1 MPVFP
6 FEFSIKR
13 TDKRRAERESVYAL
27 IHKSMTNLTRAP
39 SARRF
44 SFSPRRLFC
53 SEKRR
58 SRLRAEFFSSSSS
71 SSTFASFP
79 DGDEHTTNDANAP
92 FARETS
98 SVPIEI
104 GAKKNL
110 AIIGGRGCGKSS
122 VCRRLFAHE
131 KRFKLLSLDDLIV
144 YEESKS
150 IPEIVAE
157 HSWRY
162 FREVEFRCCEKAAN
176 AFQEFTLI
184 DCGGGICVDLD
195 EETGEEIYSE
205 RKVNALKETAMIV
218 YIKRDVD
225 YLASKIAGDANRPSL
240 SETNSFKEIM
250 ERRGPW
256 YERAADLTLDGS
268 LESGS
273 GGSNDNKNTNNE
285 TTALV
290 KKKKIGKE
298 ILRYFYAKAGIEPLD
313 VAGFYEIGGAGS
325 VESLR
330 NAGKNRWI
338 SEEDEIRM

>member
-1 MPVFP
+1 M
-6 FEFSIKR
+6 
-13 TDKRRAERESVYAL
+13 
-27 IHKSMTNLTRAP
+27 
-39 SARRF
+39 
-44 SFSPRRLFC
+44 
-53 SEKRR
+53 
-58 SRLRAEFFSSSSS
+58 
-71 SSTFASFP
+71 
-79 DGDEHTTNDANAP
+79 
-92 FARETS
+92 
-98 SVPIEI
+98 
-104 GAKKNL
+104 
-110 AIIGGRGCGKSS
+110 
-122 VCRRLFAHE
+122 
-131 KRFKLLSLDDLIV
+131 
-144 YEESKS
+144 
-150 IPEIVAE
+150 
-157 HSWRY
+157 
-162 FREVEFRCCEKAAN
+162 
-176 AFQEFTLI
+176 
-184 DCGGGICVDLD
+184 DLD

-218 YIKRDVD
+218 YIKRDTD

-256 YERAADLTLDGS
+256 YERAADLILDGS

-273 GGSNDNKNTNNE
+273 GGSNENNKNTNNE

-298 ILRYFYAKAGIEPLD
+298 ILRYFYAKAGVEPLD

>member
-1 MPVFP
+1 MN
-6 FEFSIKR
+6 S
-13 TDKRRAERESVYAL
+13 
-27 IHKSMTNLTRAP
+27 
-39 SARRF
+39 
-44 SFSPRRLFC
+44 
-53 SEKRR
+53 
-58 SRLRAEFFSSSSS
+58 
-71 SSTFASFP
+71 
-79 DGDEHTTNDANAP
+79 P

-98 SVPIEI
+98 NLPI
-104 GAKKNL
+104 GSKKNL

-122 VCRRLFAHE
+122 ICRRLFAHD

-144 YEESKS
+144 YEN
-150 IPEIVAE
+150 
-157 HSWRY
+157 SWEY
-162 FREVEFRCCEKAAN
+162 FRDVEFRCCAKAAN
-176 AFQEFTLI
+176 AFSEFTLI

-218 YIKRDVD
+218 YIKRDTD

-256 YERAADLTLDGS
+256 YERAADLILDGS

-273 GGSNDNKNTNNE
+273 GGSNENKKNTNNE

-338 SEEDEIRM
+338 SDEDEIRM

>member
-1 MPVFP
+1 
-6 FEFSIKR
+6 
-13 TDKRRAERESVYAL
+13 
-27 IHKSMTNLTRAP
+27 MTTLTCAP

-44 SFSPRRLFC
+44 SPSWRVFS

-58 SRLRAEFFSSSSS
+58 ICLRAEFSSSSS
-71 SSTFASFP
+71 FSSS
-79 DGDEHTTNDANAP
+79 DGDETISNEHSP

-98 SVPIEI
+98 NLPI
-104 GAKKNL
+104 GSKKNL

-122 VCRRLFAHE
+122 ICRRLFAHD

-150 IPEIVAE
+150 IPEIVSE
-157 HSWRY
+157 NSWQY
-162 FREVEFRCCEKAAN
+162 FREVEFQCCAKAAN
-176 AFQEFTLI
+176 AFSEFTLI

-205 RKVNALKETAMIV
+205 RKVNALKATAMIV
-218 YIKRDVD
+218 YIKRDAD
-225 YLASKIAGDANRPSL
+225 YLASKIAGDSNRPTL

-256 YERAADLTLDGS
+256 YERAADLILDGS

-273 GGSNDNKNTNNE
+273 GGSNENNKNTNNE

-298 ILRYFYAKAGIEPLD
+298 ILRYFYAKAGVEPLD

>member
-1 MPVFP
+1 
-6 FEFSIKR
+6 
-13 TDKRRAERESVYAL
+13 
-27 IHKSMTNLTRAP
+27 MTTLTCAP

-44 SFSPRRLFC
+44 SPSWRVFSP
-53 SEKRR
+53 EKRR
-58 SRLRAEFFSSSSS
+58 STLRAEFSSSSS
-71 SSTFASFP
+71 IITSS
-79 DGDEHTTNDANAP
+79 DGDEHISNQMHSP

-98 SVPIEI
+98 NLAI
-104 GAKKNL
+104 GSKKNL

-122 VCRRLFAHE
+122 ICRRLFAHD

-157 HSWRY
+157 NSWQY
-162 FREVEFRCCEKAAN
+162 FREVEFRCCAKAAN
-176 AFQEFTLI
+176 AFSEFTLI

-205 RKVNALKETAMIV
+205 RKVNALKATAMIV
-218 YIKRDVD
+218 YIKRDAD
-225 YLASKIAGDANRPSL
+225 YLASKIAGDSNRPTL

-256 YERAADLTLDGS
+256 YERAADLILDGS

-273 GGSNDNKNTNNE
+273 GGSNENNKNTNNE

-298 ILRYFYAKAGIEPLD
+298 ILRYFYAKAGVEPLD

>member
-1 MPVFP
+1 
-6 FEFSIKR
+6 
-13 TDKRRAERESVYAL
+13 
-27 IHKSMTNLTRAP
+27 MTTLTCAP
-39 SARRF
+39 SSRRF
-44 SFSPRRLFC
+44 SPSWRVFS

-58 SRLRAEFFSSSSS
+58 STLRAAFFSSSSS
-71 SSTFASFP
+71 IPSS
-79 DGDEHTTNDANAP
+79 DGDEHISNQMHSP

-98 SVPIEI
+98 NLPI
-104 GAKKNL
+104 GSKKNL

-122 VCRRLFAHE
+122 ICRRLFAHD

-150 IPEIVAE
+150 IPELVAE
-157 HSWRY
+157 NSWQY
-162 FREVEFRCCEKAAN
+162 FREVEFRCCAKAAN
-176 AFQEFTLI
+176 AFSEFTLI

-218 YIKRDVD
+218 YIKRDAD
-225 YLASKIAGDANRPSL
+225 YLASKIAGDSNRPTL

-256 YERAADLTLDGS
+256 YERAADLILDGS

-273 GGSNDNKNTNNE
+273 GGSNENKKNTNNE

-298 ILRYFYAKAGIEPLD
+298 ILRYFYAKAGVEPLD